1 MNYISNQHQN
11 IKKIKGSGMTFSICL
26 VFILLALFFS
36 SVFFFRTALNYNYR
50 NIDNAL
56 TDALLGGAIV
66 DLKEYAVTGN
76 ILIPDVKISEND
88 NETYLSQSLN
98 LFTKCLNAN
107 LVDKKSYGQN
117 IKNVRV
123 VKYVIFNVSGNTI
136 SAYIFDNPQ
145 SNHASY
151 HKASD
156 NELNNLFDND
166 PVKHKITTS
175 DGVIAITK
183 TSVYAKLDFELKT
196 APNFLWNMSIDKNNA
211 WQTLSLSRCIAITN

>member
-1 MNYISNQHQN
+1 MA
-11 IKKIKGSGMTFSICL
+11 FPICL

-56 TDALLGGAIV
+56 TDALLAGAIV

-76 ILIPDVKISEND
+76 IIIPDAKVSDND

-98 LFTKCLNAN
+98 LFTRCLNAN
-107 LVDKKSYGQN
+107 LINKNTYGQN
-117 IKNVRV
+117 IKNVIIT
-123 VKYVIFNVSGNTI
+123 KYVVFNVSNGII

-145 SNHASY
+145 SNPTSY

-156 NELNNLFDND
+156 SELNKLFDDNSI
-166 PVKHKITTS
+166 KHKITTS
-175 DGVIAITK
+175 DGAIAITK
-183 TSVYAKLDFELKT
+183 TSIYAKLEFNLKT
-196 APNFLWNMSIDKNNA
+196 APIFSWSSANEKSGT
-211 WQTLSLSRCIAITN
+211 WQTLSLSRCVAITN